1 MPLYLPSL
9 RLFPLFHTN
18 ERFSLYSHPQ
28 LRRLRSE
35 IVRCKKEKNEA
46 NEIVQRV
53 QEQTM
58 KEKQDF
64 DQLAEGLQQQM
75 MTAVTVAVQKLEKA
89 NHKIAALERQV
100 AELI

>member
-1 MPLYLPSL
+1 M
-9 RLFPLFHTN
+9 
-18 ERFSLYSHPQ
+18 
-28 LRRLRSE
+28 
-35 IVRCKKEKNEA
+35 VRCKKEKNEA
-46 NEIVQRV
+46 NEIVRRL

-89 NHKIAALERQV
+89 NHKIAALEGQI
-100 AELI
+100 AGLN

>member
-1 MPLYLPSL
+1 
-9 RLFPLFHTN
+9 
-18 ERFSLYSHPQ
+18 
-28 LRRLRSE
+28 
-35 IVRCKKEKNEA
+35 
-46 NEIVQRV
+46 
-53 QEQTM
+53 M

-100 AELI
+100 AELN